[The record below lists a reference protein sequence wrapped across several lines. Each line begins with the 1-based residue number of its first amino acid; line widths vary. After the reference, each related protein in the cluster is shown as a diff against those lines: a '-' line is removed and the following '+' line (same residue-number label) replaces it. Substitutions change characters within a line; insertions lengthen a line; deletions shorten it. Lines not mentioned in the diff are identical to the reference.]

1 MHPAL
6 SYVCDRQQRVETDV
20 ALHRR
25 VPLQRVWSGVFL
37 VGGESVSRELRDG
50 GAPGI
55 VHASVGYRLLNLQGS
70 RSAGEVAIA
79 DADMVVE
86 CAEPAPEDRLWVE
99 GISQTKARGDV
110 FVVPLGVLVAPSV
123 EERVV

>member
-1 MHPAL
+1 MHATL
-6 SYVCDRQQRVETDV
+6 SYICDRKQRIETDV

-25 VPLQRVWSGVFL
+25 IPLQGVWSGVFL

-50 GAPGI
+50 GAAGI
-55 VHASVGYRLLNLQGS
+55 IHVPVGYRLLNLQGS

-86 CAEPAPEDRLWVE
+86 GAEPAPEDRLRVE
-99 GISQTKARGDV
+99 GICQTKARRDV
-110 FVVPLGVLVAPSV
+110 FV
-123 EERVV
+123 